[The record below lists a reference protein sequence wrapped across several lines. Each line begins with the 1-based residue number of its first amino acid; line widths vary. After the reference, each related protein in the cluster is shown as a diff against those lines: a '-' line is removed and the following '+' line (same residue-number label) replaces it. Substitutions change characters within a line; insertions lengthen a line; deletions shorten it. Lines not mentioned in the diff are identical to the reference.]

1 MMMIMMMM
9 TLLLRRLWKIGV
21 SSTDCQYTH
30 WVITVMAIKSATTQK
45 RGQLIVGCSCDN
57 HNDFDDTGSGNS
69 FFWFEEGVNDMF
81 FSLCKEVF
89 FKEEGKGLVLVP
101 LMVDIMILVTSNSF
115 FLVEGATAWCPRL
128 VPDLPPLGSFPSYAA
143 VP

>member
-1 MMMIMMMM
+1 MMMMMIMMMM

-101 LMVDIMILVTSNSF
+101 LMVDIMILVTSVF
-115 FLVEGATAWCPRL
+115 FHREGATAWCW
-128 VPDLPPLGSFPSYAA
+128 FH
-143 VP
+143 

>member
-1 MMMIMMMM
+1 MMITMMMM
-9 TLLLRRLWKIGV
+9 TLQLRRLWKIGV

-115 FLVEGATAWCPRL
+115 F
-128 VPDLPPLGSFPSYAA
+128 S
-143 VP
+143 